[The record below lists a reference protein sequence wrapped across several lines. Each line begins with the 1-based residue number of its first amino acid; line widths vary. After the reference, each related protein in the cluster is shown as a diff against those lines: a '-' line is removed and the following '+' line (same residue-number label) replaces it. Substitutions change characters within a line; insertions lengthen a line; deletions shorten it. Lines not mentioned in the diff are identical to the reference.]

1 MPELPE
7 AETIVRGLR
16 PRIVGSTMATMEVVH
31 ADVLT
36 CPPEAFRERVSGHA
50 IEGVGR
56 RGKNVVIRLA
66 HGGVVV
72 VNLGMTGRL
81 FPLASGEPPPIE
93 ASHPAVLFRFRE
105 GNTLLFDDTRR
116 FGRVEHLNPSEWRER
131 SRALGPEPLERRF
144 SVARLGEGLSTSR
157 APIRSWLL
165 DQRRVAGIGN
175 IYANE
180 ALHRAGVD
188 PRRAA
193 GSLDPSEIRRLH
205 RSIRSVLREAI
216 EAGGTTI
223 RDFRGADGVRGEFVR
238 ELAVYGKQ
246 SEPCPRC
253 RTVIRRVV
261 FGGRSAFL
269 CPRCQPAAD
278 GVGSD

>member
-16 PRIVGSTMATMEVVH
+16 SRIVGSVVSTMDVVH
-31 ADVLT
+31 ADVLMS
-36 CPPEAFRERVSGHA
+36 PPDVFSEKVRGRS

-66 HGGVVV
+66 HGGVVA

-81 FPLASGEPPPIE
+81 FPVARGEAPPPE
-93 ASHPAVLFRFRE
+93 ASHPAVLFHFRE
-105 GNTLLFDDTRR
+105 GNALLFDDTRR
-116 FGRVEHLNPSEWRER
+116 FGRVEHLDPSEWQER
-131 SRALGPEPLERRF
+131 SRTMGPEPLESRF
-144 SVARLGEGLSTSR
+144 SAARLSEGLSRSR

-180 ALHRAGVD
+180 ALHRAGVH
-188 PRRAA
+188 PYRAA
-193 GSLDPSEIRRLH
+193 RSLDRSEIRRLH
-205 RSIRSVLREAI
+205 RAIRAVLRRAI

-223 RDFRGADGVRGEFVR
+223 RDFRGADGIRGEFVN
-238 ELAVYGKQ
+238 ELAVYGRRT
-246 SEPCPRC
+246 EPCPRC
-253 RTVIRRVV
+253 RTPIRRIV
-261 FGGRSAFL
+261 FGGRSAFF

-278 GVGSD
+278 GRSD